1 MYDRHLDTFVA
12 VADCG
17 SFLKASEK
25 LYISANAVTKQV
37 NLLESD
43 LGVCLF
49 HRSNQGLT
57 LTEAGKLIYAEAKKM
72 IRHSRT
78 VLRKAKELEN
88 KREYVIHVGV
98 SLMNPAGILLEQWH
112 KASALYPNIRL
123 EVVPFEDTVPAFQ
136 EVLDGLG
143 EKIDLISCPY
153 ETDYWGDRYNSFHL
167 QDLPLCVS
175 CSKTH
180 PLAGRERLSVEDLY
194 GQTLIMGQRNYKSCA
209 DRVRNYLEQEHP
221 QVKIQEADAIDL
233 HLFNRVVSS
242 NDLLLSASCWKDVHP
257 LLATI
262 PVDWAFTMPYGL
274 IYAKKPPKELVQFIM
289 ALGNVLNLN

>member
-25 LYISANAVTKQV
+25 LYISANAVTKQI
-37 NLLESD
+37 NLLEHD
-43 LGVCLF
+43 LGVQLF
-49 HRSNQGLT
+49 QRSNQGLA
-57 LTEAGKLIYAEAKKM
+57 LTDAGKLIYAEAKKL

-78 VLRKAKELEN
+78 VLQKARELEN
-88 KREYVIHVGV
+88 KQEYVIHVGV
-98 SLMNPAGILLEQWH
+98 SLMNPAGILLEHWQ
-112 KASALYPNIRL
+112 KASASYPNLRL

-136 EVLDGLG
+136 EVLNGLG

-167 QDLPLCVS
+167 RDLPLRVA

-180 PLAGRERLSVEDLY
+180 PLAQRERLRIEELY
-194 GQTLIMGQRNYKSCA
+194 GRTLLMGKRSYKSFM
-209 DRVRNYLEQEHP
+209 DRTRDCLEREHP
-221 QVKIQEADAIDL
+221 QIHIQEVDAIDL
-233 HLFNRVVSS
+233 PLFNRIVSS
-242 NDLLLSASCWKDVHP
+242 NDLLLSADCWKDVHP

-262 PVDWAFTMPYGL
+262 PVDWDFTMPYGL
-274 IYAKKPPKELVQFIM
+274 IYAKEPSKEIVQFIM
-289 ALGNVLNLN
+289 ALGNVLN